1 MQVKLL
7 RHNIFVG
14 YLVACSFYVIS
25 VESDLCSSS
34 AVSAMSVCLNGN
46 VVLIQALTA
55 DDEHRSDSTDIT

>member
-14 YLVACSFYVIS
+14 YVAACSFYVIS

-34 AVSAMSVCLNGN
+34 AVSAWIRTTLPFKHTD
-46 VVLIQALTA
+46 IALTA